1 MVGSKNCHREHDIAW
16 HEEKNSTYIN
26 SFDRFKWLHT
36 QMYVKVKNS
45 RTIPTRQA
53 YVFQTFLRLLRV
65 LLNWHRNDV
74 HHQRSYLLSLCWLI
88 HCIRIGPIKFVV
100 DLLLTFELFPLVS
113 GYFRYHLETFNYLI

>member
-1 MVGSKNCHREHDIAW
+1 MYGSIGYIQLPDSVMVGSKNCHREHDIAW

-53 YVFQTFLRLLRV
+53 YYVFQTFLMTFII
-65 LLNWHRNDV
+65 ND
-74 HHQRSYLLSLCWLI
+74 
-88 HCIRIGPIKFVV
+88 
-100 DLLLTFELFPLVS
+100 LTFLVS
-113 GYFRYHLETFNYLI
+113 VG